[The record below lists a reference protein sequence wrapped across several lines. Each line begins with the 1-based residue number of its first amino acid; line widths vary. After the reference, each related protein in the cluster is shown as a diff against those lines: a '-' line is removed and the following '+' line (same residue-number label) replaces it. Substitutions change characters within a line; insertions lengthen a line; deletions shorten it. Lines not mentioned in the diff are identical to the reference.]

1 MAQTLIARL
10 KATEFLPNSW
20 LFEVWVLT
28 STTHRA
34 LRGQPHRSSAL
45 DGGRCCRRFDS
56 GTHAWCGHATVMVL
70 WSHQP
75 QGHACAAAPALRGTL
90 IHKVPRKAK
99 NVLLGAAGFRS
110 AGAAHIYIYSY
121 II

>member
-1 MAQTLIARL
+1 VAQTLIARL

-45 DGGRCCRRFDS
+45 DG
-56 GTHAWCGHATVMVL
+56 
-70 WSHQP
+70 
-75 QGHACAAAPALRGTL
+75 AAAVLTVARTRGVAMPLSWSCGLISLRATRARL
-90 IHKVPRKAK
+90 PP
-99 NVLLGAAGFRS
+99 RS
-110 AGAAHIYIYSY
+110 AVL
-121 II
+121 